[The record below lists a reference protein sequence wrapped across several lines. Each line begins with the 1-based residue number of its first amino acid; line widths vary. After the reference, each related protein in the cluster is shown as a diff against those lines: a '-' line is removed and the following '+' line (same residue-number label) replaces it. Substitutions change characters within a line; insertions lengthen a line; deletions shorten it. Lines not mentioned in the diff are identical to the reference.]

1 VRWLSDSVVDHLCRV
16 ADWPDLAGT
25 KYEVIE
31 KVGQGG
37 MASVYK
43 ARDRDL
49 DRDVALKV
57 LLGADANASGKW
69 RLEQEARVIA
79 RLEHPGIVP
88 IHDTG
93 LLPDGRVYYAMKL
106 VHGKRLDEHAVP
118 GNSVADVLRLF
129 ERICEAVAFAH
140 SHGVVHR
147 DLKPQNIM
155 VGAFGE
161 VLVMDWGVAKLFQA
175 VGPRA
180 PNPDSPGDP
189 GHPATASG
197 TVNGTIVGTPG
208 YMAPEQS
215 QGLMDLVNER
225 TDIYGLGAIL
235 YFLLTGHP
243 PNPAVPHDRSPGPV
257 PGAKMPAAPGI
268 PRALQAIYQKAMA
281 PTPEDRYRTA
291 QELSADVGRFLARQR
306 VMAYRERW
314 FEAAARML
322 SKHRVAVLLVLAYL
336 LMRFVLLFF
345 RPA

>member
-1 VRWLSDSVVDHLCRV
+1 MKWLSDSVVDHLCRV

-31 KVGQGG
+31 KIGQGG
-37 MASVYK
+37 MASVFRE
-43 ARDRDL
+43 RDRDL

-57 LLGADANASGKW
+57 LLGADANDSGKW
-69 RLEQEARVIA
+69 RLEQEARIIA
-79 RLEHPGIVP
+79 HLEHPGIVP
-88 IHDTG
+88 VHDAG

-106 VHGKRLDEHAVP
+106 VHGKRLDEHPAP
-118 GNSVADVLRLF
+118 ESSVADALRLF

-155 VGAFGE
+155 VGPFGE
-161 VLVMDWGVAKLFQA
+161 VLVMDWGVAKLLRD

-180 PNPDSPGDP
+180 CNPHSIGDP
-189 GHPATASG
+189 GRPAAACG

-215 QGLMDLVNER
+215 QGLVDLVDER

-235 YFLLTGHP
+235 YFLLAGG
-243 PNPAVPHDRSPGPV
+243 PHN
-257 PGAKMPAAPGI
+257 PAAPRDGAHDPVPAANLSVVV
-268 PRALQAIYQKAMA
+268 PRSLQAICQKAMA
-281 PTPEDRYRTA
+281 PNPADRYQTA
-291 QELSADVGRFLARQR
+291 QELSADIGRFLGGHR
-306 VMAYRERW
+306 VTAYRERW
-314 FEAAARML
+314 FEAVARTL

-336 LMRFVLLFF
+336 LMRIVLLFF
-345 RPA
+345 PGT

>member
-1 VRWLSDSVVDHLCRV
+1 VRWLSDSVVDHLCQV
-16 ADWPDLAGT
+16 ADWPDLSGT

-31 KVGQGG
+31 KIGQGG

-57 LLGADANASGKW
+57 LLGTDANASGKW
-69 RLEQEARVIA
+69 RLEQEARIIA

-88 IHDTG
+88 IHDAG
-93 LLPDGRVYYAMKL
+93 ILPDGRVYYVMKL
-106 VHGKRLDEHAVP
+106 VDGKRLDEHAAP
-118 GNSVADVLRLF
+118 GSSVADVLRLF
-129 ERICEAVAFAH
+129 ERICDAVAFAH

-155 VGAFGE
+155 VGPFGE
-161 VLVMDWGVAKLFQA
+161 VLVMDWGVAKLLQD

-180 PNPDSPGDP
+180 HQPDSPGNRSR
-189 GHPATASG
+189 PAASSG

-215 QGLMDLVNER
+215 EGLVDRVDER

-235 YFLLTGHP
+235 YFLVARHSPG
-243 PNPAVPHDRSPGPV
+243 AAAPHDDGARPV
-257 PGAKMPAAPGI
+257 PGTKLSLVAP
-268 PRALQAIYQKAMA
+268 RSLQAIWQKAIA
-281 PTPEDRYRTA
+281 PKPEERYQSV
-291 QELSADVGRFLARQR
+291 QELSADISRFLAGEP
-306 VMAYRERW
+306 VTAYRERW
-314 FEAAARML
+314 FEAAARLL

-336 LMRFVLLFF
+336 LMRIVLLFF
-345 RPA
+345 GRT